1 MNTSSNIQS
10 NKGLLPAKAS
20 PFPKKPFQS
29 HIAFLHRRRSCFNS
43 RRASFQIS
51 ASTSPSSSP
60 TTTRTSTDANNTN
73 THTTITECDVVII
86 GSGIGGLSCAAL
98 LARYGLSVIV
108 CESHTIPGGAAHAWT
123 RDGYHFESGPSLY
136 SGMAGRGPAA
146 NPLSLVFQAINEPL
160 ELLQYNEW
168 NVLLPEVPDG
178 YAAGVGPDGFD
189 GLMMTAV
196 GEKVLPQLRAL
207 QEAVVPLARAATAL
221 PPAALRLDPGV
232 IISALARYFSVL
244 LPSLPTLS
252 KLTAPF
258 SLVMDSAGVT
268 DRFLRNYI
276 DLLCFLLSGLPAD
289 GTITAEVAFMM
300 KEWFDPNATLEF
312 PKGGSQAMV
321 NALVNGVVKYGKE
334 RGQVRL
340 GTHVAEILLNSESN
354 GGAVIARGVRL
365 RNGEVIHARRAVVSN
380 ASTPDTLNLLVSKN
394 LKNTSLE
401 PINSWKKEVDKTPL
415 NPSFMHLHLG
425 FDATGL
431 DNVGLHH
438 IVVNDW
444 NLPGGV
450 TAPDN
455 VILISIPSVI
465 DPSLAPPG
473 KHSLHA
479 YFPATELWAPW
490 EGLDRKSEEYKNLK
504 KERSKALWAAVERII
519 PDIRS
524 RIEIEMVGTPLAH
537 ARFLRRHKGSYGP
550 AWKAGQATFPFGG
563 SPIKNLYCCGDFV
576 FPGIGLPAVAA
587 SGAVVANTLVPLKQH
602 LELLDSI
609 GL

>member
-1 MNTSSNIQS
+1 
-10 NKGLLPAKAS
+10 
-20 PFPKKPFQS
+20 
-29 HIAFLHRRRSCFNS
+29 
-43 RRASFQIS
+43 
-51 ASTSPSSSP
+51 
-60 TTTRTSTDANNTN
+60 
-73 THTTITECDVVII
+73 VVVI
-86 GSGIGGLSCAAL
+86 GSGIGGLSCASL

-146 NPLSLVFQAINEPL
+146 NPLALVFQAINEPL
-160 ELLQYNEW
+160 KLLQYNEW
-168 NVLLPEVPDG
+168 NVLLPEVPQG
-178 YAAGVGPDGFD
+178 YAAGVGPAGFD
-189 GLMMTAV
+189 GLMSTAV
-196 GEKVLPQLRAL
+196 GPQIIPQLRAL
-207 QEAVVPLARAATAL
+207 QDAVVPLAKAATAL
-221 PPAALRLDPGV
+221 PPAAIRLDPGV
-232 IISALARYFSVL
+232 VISALTRYFSVL

-268 DRFLRNYI
+268 DKFLRNYI
-276 DLLCFLLSGLPAD
+276 DLLCFLLSGLPAE

-300 KEWFDPNATLEF
+300 KEWFDPNASLEF

-340 GTHVAEILLNSESN
+340 GTHVEEILLENN
-354 GGAVIARGVRL
+354 TARGVKL
-365 RNGEVIHARRAVVSN
+365 RNGETIYARKAVVSN
-380 ASTPDTLNLLVSKN
+380 ASTPDTLNLL
-394 LKNTSLE
+394 NTNDIT
-401 PINSWKKEVDKTPL
+401 INSWKKEVDKTPL

-425 FDATGL
+425 FDASGL
-431 DNVGLHH
+431 ENVGLHH

-444 NLPGGV
+444 DLPGGV

-465 DPSLAPPG
+465 DSDLAPPG
-473 KHSLHA
+473 KHTLHA
-479 YFPATELWAPW
+479 YFPATERWAPW
-490 EGLDRKSEEYKNLK
+490 EGLDRRSEEYKNLK
-504 KERSKALWAAVERII
+504 IERSKALWAAVEKII

-524 RIEIEMVGTPLAH
+524 RIEIELIGTPLTH

-550 AWKAGQATFPFGG
+550 AWKAGEAVFPFGTA
-563 SPIKNLYCCGDFV
+563 PVKNLYCCGDFV

-587 SGAVVANTLVPLKQH
+587 SGAIVANTMVPLKQH

>member
-1 MNTSSNIQS
+1 MNTYTRLNLQEGI
-10 NKGLLPAKAS
+10 LPAKEC
-20 PFPKKPFQS
+20 FYNRNYFQS
-29 HIAFLHRRRSCFNS
+29 QIAFVPRHHNRTRRSPLS
-43 RRASFQIS
+43 LKIKASF
-51 ASTSPSSSP
+51 TCSSP
-60 TTTRTSTDANNTN
+60 ITARTSDNNDIL
-73 THTTITECDVVII
+73 ITECDVVVI
-86 GSGIGGLSCAAL
+86 GSGIGGLSCASL

-108 CESHTIPGGAAHAWT
+108 CESHTIPGGAAHAWI

-146 NPLSLVFQAINEPL
+146 NPLALVFQAINEPL

-168 NVLLPEVPDG
+168 NVLLPEVPSG
-178 YAAGVGPDGFD
+178 YAAGVGPAGFD
-189 GLMMTAV
+189 GLMTTAV
-196 GEKVLPQLRAL
+196 GPQVLPQLRAL
-207 QEAVVPLARAATAL
+207 QDAVVPLAKAATAL

-232 IISALARYFSVL
+232 VVSALARYFSVL

-258 SLVMDSAGVT
+258 SLVMDSAGVS
-268 DRFLRNYI
+268 DKFLRNYI
-276 DLLCFLLSGLPAD
+276 DLLCFLLSGLPAE

-300 KEWFDPNATLEF
+300 KEWFDPHATLEF

-334 RGQVRL
+334 QGQVRL
-340 GTHVAEILLNSESN
+340 GTHVEEILVDSKDS
-354 GGAVIARGVRL
+354 ATARGVRL
-365 RNGEVIHARRAVVSN
+365 RNGEMIYARKAVVSN
-380 ASTPDTLNLLVSKN
+380 ASTPDTLNLLNSEN
-394 LKNTSLE
+394 NNELL
-401 PINSWKKEVDKTPL
+401 NSWKKEVGKTPL

-431 DNVGLHH
+431 ENVGLHH

-444 NLPGGV
+444 DLPGGV

-479 YFPATELWAPW
+479 YFPATERWAPW
-490 EGLDRKSEEYKNLK
+490 EGLDRRSDEYKALK
-504 KERSKALWAAVERII
+504 IERSKALWAAVEKII

-524 RIEIEMVGTPLAH
+524 RIEIELVGTPLTH

-550 AWKAGQATFPFGG
+550 AWKAGEATFPFGT
-563 SPIKNLYCCGDFV
+563 SPVKKLYCCGDFV

>member
-1 MNTSSNIQS
+1 MNAHASLNLQKGILSANSVSFSRHSFHSHNASIHRPRNRTRHSPLTLKAQASST
-10 NKGLLPAKAS
+10 
-20 PFPKKPFQS
+20 
-29 HIAFLHRRRSCFNS
+29 C
-43 RRASFQIS
+43 
-51 ASTSPSSSP
+51 SSP
-60 TTTRTSTDANNTN
+60 ITTRTIDDNTF
-73 THTTITECDVVII
+73 ITECDVVVI

-98 LARYGLSVIV
+98 LARYGRSVIV
-108 CESHTIPGGAAHAWT
+108 CESHTIPGGAAHAWI
-123 RDGYHFESGPSLY
+123 RDGFHFESGPSLY
-136 SGMAGRGPAA
+136 SGMNGRGAAA
-146 NPLSLVFQAINEPL
+146 NPLALVFQAIDEEL

-168 NVLLPEVPDG
+168 NVLLPEVPSG
-178 YAAGVGPDGFD
+178 YAAGVGPVGFD
-189 GLMMTAV
+189 GLMKTAV
-196 GEKVLPQLRAL
+196 GPQILPQLRAL
-207 QEAVVPLARAATAL
+207 QDAVVPLAKAATAL
-221 PPAALRLDPGV
+221 PPASLRLDPGV
-232 IISALARYFSVL
+232 LISAFTRYFNVL

-258 SLVMDSAGVT
+258 SSVMDSVGVS
-268 DRFLRNYI
+268 DKFLRNYI

-300 KEWFDPNATLEF
+300 KEWFDPKATLEF

-321 NALVNGVVKYGKE
+321 DLLVKGVVKYGNE

-340 GTHVAEILLNSESN
+340 GTHVEEILVNNSNS
-354 GGAVIARGVRL
+354 ATASGVRL
-365 RNGEVIHARRAVVSN
+365 RNGEIVYARKAVVSN
-380 ASTPDTLNLLVSKN
+380 ASTPDMLNLL
-394 LKNTSLE
+394 TLE
-401 PINSWKKEVDKTPL
+401 NNELLNAWRKEVDKTPL

-431 DNVGLHH
+431 ENVGLHH

-444 NLPGGV
+444 DLPGGV

-465 DPSLAPPG
+465 DPSLAPPR

-479 YFPATELWAPW
+479 YFPATERWAPW
-490 EGLDRKSEEYKNLK
+490 EGLDRRSDEYKALK
-504 KERSKALWAAVERII
+504 IERSKALWAAVEKII

-524 RIEIEMVGTPLAH
+524 RIEVELIGTPLTH
-537 ARFLRRHKGSYGP
+537 ARFLRRHRGSYGP
-550 AWKAGQATFPFGG
+550 AWKAGEATFPFGT

-602 LELLDSI
+602 LELLESI

>member
-1 MNTSSNIQS
+1 MNTSTRLQL
-10 NKGLLPAKAS
+10 NKGSVPLKDRFFS
-20 PFPKKPFQS
+20 K
-29 HIAFLHRRRSCFNS
+29 R
-43 RRASFQIS
+43 SFQFQIPPIHRHHGSRTS
-51 ASTSPSSSP
+51 ARRPTPPFLLQASSTASSP
-60 TTTRTSTDANNTN
+60 ITSCTDNKNNI
-73 THTTITECDVVII
+73 ITECDVVVI
-86 GSGIGGLSCAAL
+86 GSGIGGLSCASL

-146 NPLSLVFQAINEPL
+146 NPLALVLQAIHEPL

-168 NVLLPEVPDG
+168 NVLLPEVPQG
-178 YAAGVGPDGFD
+178 YAAGVGPAGFD
-189 GLMMTAV
+189 GLMTTAV
-196 GEKVLPQLRAL
+196 GEEVLPQLRAL
-207 QEAVVPLARAATAL
+207 QDAVVPLARAATAL

-232 IISALARYFSVL
+232 VISALSRYFSVL
-244 LPSLPTLS
+244 LPSLPNLS

-268 DRFLRNYI
+268 DKFLRNYI
-276 DLLCFLLSGLPAD
+276 DLLCFLLSGLPAE

-321 NALVNGVVKYGKE
+321 DALVNGVVKHGKE

-340 GTHVAEILLNSESN
+340 GTHVEEILLDPNST
-354 GGAVIARGVRL
+354 AATGVSL
-365 RNGEVIHARRAVVSN
+365 RNGEVIYAKRAVVSN
-380 ASTPDTLNLLVSKN
+380 ASTPDTLNLL
-394 LKNTSLE
+394 LKNNDDDNNNNKVI
-401 PINSWKKEVDKTPL
+401 INSWKNKVDKTPL

-431 DNVGLHH
+431 ENVGLHH

-444 NLPGGV
+444 DVPGGV

-479 YFPATELWAPW
+479 YFPATERWAPW
-490 EGLDRKSEEYKNLK
+490 EGLDRKSEEYKLLK
-504 KERSKALWAAVERII
+504 KERSKALWAAVEKII

-524 RIEIEMVGTPLAH
+524 RIEVELIGTPLTH
-537 ARFLRRHKGSYGP
+537 ARFLKRHKGSYGP
-550 AWKAGQATFPFGG
+550 AWRAGEATFPFGTA
-563 SPIKNLYCCGDFV
+563 PVKNLYCCGDCV